1 MNQQTPSQSTSPAA
15 PSSPAMTLA
24 SPDLLL
30 CQTFYGTKDP
40 VVFDRDADTVILV
53 GDTSSGVVEP
63 PQRLFQIRS
72 CHLFLNSSLYKRL
85 FSESCINNIP
95 RSGDHL
101 RHFKITLCDVDPEA
115 LFLLLRACHTGN
127 VSIRPST
134 PNILDLV
141 FRIAKTAHDLE
152 FDIGIADPSSDTA
165 TLSQAAQG
173 WLSEQR
179 DDLDVDEDNL
189 VVRWKLIKAAFY
201 FSQLDIF
208 MQLSVDL
215 VRRLPEHFWVRLA
228 GETHRDFNM
237 HSQDQLSR
245 EEMTIVAVRL
255 LFLFYHILYR
265 DAPFPPFRA
274 PLPSASQLPT
284 RITRNWSDQTRA
296 TWDARVQES
305 SVCTC
310 DWLPQ
315 YYEAWMRG
323 LELHCLDLFTEVFAG
338 DESRCISR
346 LFKTIAWALRR
357 GVIAKPWDGCEEG
370 GEPECNLAGGR
381 EGHEEKAR
389 ELVEDLKDCLVD
401 WRANIERDPVEESD
415 VEDSDDE
422 DSGRHPGAERY
433 SGIRYH
439 EVEGRRAEY
448 PHPVYSLPR
457 ENINFEPP
465 DFQDRDIEDF
475 QLP

>member
-1 MNQQTPSQSTSPAA
+1 MNPKNPPQSTSPAA
-15 PSSPAMTLA
+15 RSSPAMTSV

-53 GDTSSGVVEP
+53 GDTSPGVVEP
-63 PQRLFQIRS
+63 PQRLLQIRS

-85 FSESCINNIP
+85 FSGRCINNIP
-95 RSGDHL
+95 RTDDDL
-101 RHFKITLCDVDPEA
+101 RHFKITLSDVDPEA
-115 LFLLLRACHTGN
+115 LFLILRACHTGKA
-127 VSIRPST
+127 SIRPST
-134 PNILDLV
+134 PDILDLV

-189 VVRWKLIKAAFY
+189 VVRWKLTKAAFY

-228 GETHRDFNM
+228 GDTHPSVNM
-237 HSQDQLSR
+237 HQQHQLSR
-245 EEMTIVAVRL
+245 EEMAIVAVRL
-255 LFLFYHILYR
+255 LFLFYHILYSN
-265 DAPFPPFRA
+265 APFPPFRA
-274 PLPSASQLPT
+274 PLPTVSQLPA
-284 RITRNWSDQTRA
+284 R
-296 TWDARVQES
+296 DAQAQES

-310 DWLPQ
+310 PWLPQ
-315 YYEAWMRG
+315 YYESWTRG
-323 LELHCLDLFTEVFAG
+323 LELHCLDLFTAVFGG
-338 DESRCISR
+338 DETRCITL

-357 GVIAKPWDGCEEG
+357 GVIAKPWDSCEAGE
-370 GEPECNLAGGR
+370 EPECGLAGGR
-381 EGHEEKAR
+381 QGHEEKAR
-389 ELVEDLKDCLVD
+389 ELVKELRSCLD
-401 WRANIERDPVEESD
+401 AWKLDIERDPVGDSD
-415 VEDSDDE
+415 VEDFDDE
-422 DSGRHPGAERY
+422 GPDRHPGAERY
-433 SGIRYH
+433 SGVRYN
-439 EVEGRRAEY
+439 ELEGRRAEY
-448 PHPVYSLPR
+448 PRPVYSLPLG
-457 ENINFEPP
+457 NFNFEPP